1 MLDKYRLEDY
11 NIVKRNYRGNKV
23 LVIGGFI
30 LSIGTLPLWYIL
42 LKFNYI
48 DYNIFSRYIFIGL
61 MVGTT
66 GFLDDIAG
74 NKEYQGLKGHFVSLF
89 RGKLTTGI
97 IKVIVISFSAILLV
111 TSNMVFSL
119 EESILDIGIII
130 LSTNFLNLLDL
141 RPGRSIKFFLIIS
154 FFLLNR
160 GKVWLYFLPYYLI
173 IFLYLPY
180 ELKGLLM
187 LGDSGANILGFVLAY
202 TLVNSGV
209 SIKVKYI
216 ILLSLFIIT
225 IISEKYSYSSIIKK
239 NRVLNW
245 LDQLGR

>member
-11 NIVKRNYRGNKV
+11 NLVKKNYKGNKV
-23 LVIGGFI
+23 LAIGGFI
-30 LSIGTLPLWYIL
+30 LSLGTLPIWYIL
-42 LKFNYI
+42 FKFNYI

-61 MVGTT
+61 MIGTT

-74 NKEYQGLKGHFVSLF
+74 NKESQGLKGHFFSLF

-111 TSNMVFSL
+111 NSNMAFTL
-119 EESILDIGIII
+119 EERILDIGIII
-130 LSTNFLNLLDL
+130 LLTNFLNLLDL

-154 FFLLNR
+154 IFLLNK

-187 LGDSGANILGFVLAY
+187 LGDSGANILGFVLGY
-202 TLVNSGV
+202 TLVNSIA
-209 SIKVKYI
+209 SIEVKYI
-216 ILLSLFIIT
+216 ILLSLFIVT
-225 IISEKYSYSSIIKK
+225 LLSEKYSFSSIIMK

-245 LDQLGR
+245 LDNLGR